1 MTVIYDEENVLKDL
15 LACFQANFTQAIT
28 CVNTVKN
35 DSITLEDIPLD
46 MWSMVSLDSSVL
58 NYRGFFIMYG
68 FVDNKISEVQE
79 DNWLEPV
86 ATRFEVCTFDNG
98 ERDRSETLYKLIRY
112 RRALKD
118 VLIKNPDVLR
128 GYSKPLARSLEPTAF
143 PYPGT
148 QDFIISV
155 GLDIQAMIT
164 AS

>member
-15 LACFQANFTQAIT
+15 LACFQANFSTAIA

-35 DSITLEDIPLD
+35 DSIILEDIPLD

-68 FVDNKISEVQE
+68 FVDNNLTEVQA

-98 ERDRSETLYKLIRY
+98 ERDRSETLYRLIRY

-118 VLIKNPDVLR
+118 ILLKNLDVLQ
-128 GYSKPLARSLEPTAF
+128 GYSKPLIKSLEPSAF
-143 PYPGT
+143 PFPGT

-155 GLDIQAMIT
+155 GIDIKAMIT
-164 AS
+164 AN

>member
-15 LACFQANFTQAIT
+15 LACFQANFASAIA

-35 DSITLEDIPLD
+35 DSLTLEDIPTDQWL
-46 MWSMVSLDSSVL
+46 MVSLDSSTL
-58 NYRGFFIMYG
+58 NYGDFFVMYG
-68 FVDNKISEVQE
+68 FVDNKITEVQE

-86 ATRFEVCTFDNG
+86 AVRFEVCTFDNG

-112 RRALKD
+112 RRALKSI
-118 VLIKNPDVLR
+118 LAKNPDVLQ
-128 GYSKPLARSLEPTAF
+128 GYSKPLAKSLEPTAF
-143 PYPGT
+143 PFPNT
-148 QDFIISV
+148 QDFVISV